1 MYNRIYKTIYLK
13 QFGFQFSHLTD
24 HAIIQFVDQIFEG
37 FENNLYTMGVLVDFS
52 KDFDTVDHRIV
63 LKKLELYGIR
73 DNNYSWIK
81 SFLSNRK

>member
-13 QFGFQFSHLTD
+13 QFGFQFGHLTD
-24 HAIIQFVDQIFEG
+24 HAIIQFV
-37 FENNLYTMGVLVDFS
+37 NLKVLKITCIPWVCLSTFQ

-73 DNNYSWIK
+73 DNNHNWIK